1 VKIIGHRGAKGLA
14 PENTISS
21 LLKALEHNVAE
32 IECDI
37 RVTHDGIVVLHH
49 NRHMRDTAGKK
60 LNIKE
65 HNFAEL
71 LSHKPDL
78 TTLEA
83 AIKAVAGKAPLL
95 LEVKPKVDIKPVIK
109 LLAKLPPENF
119 LLGSKSQRTLKGLHK
134 ALPKIQKVVIDP
146 WSGVRATHRARQVGT
161 KRLSMNKL
169 WLWGG
174 FVKAMS
180 NSGYELY
187 AYTLNSP
194 AKARKWAE
202 YGLKG
207 VITDYPD
214 LFE

>member
-134 ALPKIQKVVIDP
+134 ALPKI
-146 WSGVRATHRARQVGT
+146 HRARQVGT